1 MELSESNPK
10 KASAPMAAYQKFG
23 SKLGAIVQ
31 LLKEI
36 KEKDSQVPVMGQKN
50 MCWLRPK
57 NISCDQDGVQRE
69 TWGGGRRFVD
79 HNCRRRHH
87 HRLSSFAVDLLIYFQ
102 DNKQLL
108 HMSSKKPI

>member
-69 TWGGGRRFVD
+69 TWGGW
-79 HNCRRRHH
+79 
-87 HRLSSFAVDLLIYFQ
+87 S
-102 DNKQLL
+102 
-108 HMSSKKPI
+108 

>member
-36 KEKDSQVPVMGQKN
+36 KEKDSQVPVMGQQKHVLVAAKKHQ
-50 MCWLRPK
+50 LRPRRSS
-57 NISCDQDGVQRE
+57 NRNLGV
-69 TWGGGRRFVD
+69 W
-79 HNCRRRHH
+79 
-87 HRLSSFAVDLLIYFQ
+87 S
-102 DNKQLL
+102 
-108 HMSSKKPI
+108 